1 KDLAGLKNY
10 LGQAKPIAALT
21 QQQSAGRT
29 SVPTS
34 VDQLDEAALAVCS
47 ALQIK
52 PEDYLKTLKGQ

>member
-1 KDLAGLKNY
+1 NY